1 MLWIFHLAFWGV
13 LYWDPIKIQ
22 RTITF
27 PEKDLNC
34 FLSPAR
40 LTPWNEPISKCLP
53 SIPETS
59 DHPHLPTSCHNPM
72 QGLSDG
78 LLDSDPLHPALFGS
92 GFFIWPSTTNPTTS
106 APWSPAWV
114 PYSASA
120 WGSCPSL
127 DHHRNYHFWSWCGIL
142 FSFFFFF
149 NFIPAPAA
157 FVSLWAWGQIGA
169 VAANLRHS
177 HSHTGLELHL
187 RPKSQP

>member
-1 MLWIFHLAFWGV
+1 MNLFQSVSQAFLRPLTTPTSPPPATTPCRGCLMDSWIQILYTLHFSVLA
-13 LYWDPIKIQ
+13 
-22 RTITF
+22 
-27 PEKDLNC
+27 
-34 FLSPAR
+34 S
-40 LTPWNEPISKCLP
+40 S
-53 SIPETS
+53 S
-59 DHPHLPTSCHNPM
+59 DHPPPTPPPLRP
-72 QGLSDG
+72 GP
-78 LLDSDPLHPALFGS
+78 LLIL
-92 GFFIWPSTTNPTTS
+92 
-106 APWSPAWV
+106 V

-149 NFIPAPAA
+149 NFIPAPVA